1 MMNEKTA
8 VLLVNR
14 ILLYTLYIDPHYTST
29 QVFHCNRPLWREP
42 SGQSLFSVPRMLGC
56 FFFCTARFESNTWT
70 TVGHCFNLCIKV
82 LVLKS
87 SIEKSTNVN
96 NNKPKTSWWFTT
108 PLKNMLVKM
117 GILPQFSGFKE
128 KMFKKPPARKK
139 WPPSQI
145 FKHPKHNLYSPFSHQ
160 RMKTYTYPK
169 TPTKCQVSGV
179 FPFPEKKKVLHVVV
193 ETRLLGDITTVE
205 DLLRQGIVDL
215 VAFCGTNLP
224 AATDP
229 WLHEHEFDGKSKL
242 CQVKTWEEKNF
253 IFNSTINW
261 LYIILHRDPFNLL
274 KNRYSSTSQAR
285 YIFSKIQL
293 SRNVDWQ
300 YTWNL
305 LVKYG
310 CVMEDFNVI
319 VSKEFCALAAMLLPT
334 VWGATPSEERC
345 WKKFGKDLGGY
356 CTTHKQCQPG
366 INKPPKLG
374 GGLN

>member
-1 MMNEKTA
+1 M
-8 VLLVNR
+8 
-14 ILLYTLYIDPHYTST
+14 
-29 QVFHCNRPLWREP
+29 
-42 SGQSLFSVPRMLGC
+42 
-56 FFFCTARFESNTWT
+56 
-70 TVGHCFNLCIKV
+70 
-82 LVLKS
+82 
-87 SIEKSTNVN
+87 
-96 NNKPKTSWWFTT
+96 
-108 PLKNMLVKM
+108 
-117 GILPQFSGFKE
+117 
-128 KMFKKPPARKK
+128 
-139 WPPSQI
+139 
-145 FKHPKHNLYSPFSHQ
+145 
-160 RMKTYTYPK
+160 
-169 TPTKCQVSGV
+169 
-179 FPFPEKKKVLHVVV
+179 

-229 WLHEHEFDGKSKL
+229 WLHSTNLMENPSCARWRNGKK
-242 CQVKTWEEKNF
+242 KTSSLTQPSIGF
-253 IFNSTINW
+253 ISF
-261 LYIILHRDPFNLL
+261 YIEIPSICWRIDIFQHLRLSVF
-274 KNRYSSTSQAR
+274 
-285 YIFSKIQL
+285 FSKIQL

-356 CTTHKQCQPG
+356 CTIHKQCQPG

-374 GGLN
+374 GGV